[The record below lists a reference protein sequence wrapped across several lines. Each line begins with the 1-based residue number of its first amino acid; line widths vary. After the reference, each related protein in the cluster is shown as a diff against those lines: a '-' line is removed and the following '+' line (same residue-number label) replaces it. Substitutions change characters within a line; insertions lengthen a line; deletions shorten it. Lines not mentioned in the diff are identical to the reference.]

1 MRDEAATAG
10 PDTFDPAAH
19 GWKIMKGPGFSSLVG
34 PIWAKRASTGDG
46 EAWRYAFLAEE
57 KHENRQGAVHG
68 GMLMTFADHAIGFVA
83 WEAAGRRKC
92 VTMQLENQFLAAV
105 KHGDFVE
112 CDTEIV
118 RAAKTVI
125 FLRGVL
131 KVKGRPVMA
140 ANGIWKVI
148 E

>member
-1 MRDEAATAG
+1 MRDESATIDAK
-10 PDTFDPAAH
+10 PFDPAEH
-19 GWKIMKGPGFSSLVG
+19 GWKAMKGPGFSSLVG
-34 PIWAKRASTGDG
+34 PIWAKRDG
-46 EAWRYAFLAEE
+46 EGWRYAFLAEE

>member
-1 MRDEAATAG
+1 MHDTTAPVAATV
-10 PDTFDPAAH
+10 FDPAAH
-19 GWKIMKGPGFSSLVG
+19 GWKAMKGPGFSFHVG
-34 PIWAKRASTGDG
+34 PIWARREG
-46 EAWRYAFLAEE
+46 EGENAIWRYAFLAGE

-68 GMLMTFADHAIGFVA
+68 GMLMAFADHAIGHIA

-92 VTMQLENQFLAAV
+92 VTLQLENQFLAAV
-105 KHGDFVE
+105 HSGDFVE

-118 RAAKTVI
+118 RAARTVI

-131 KVKGRPVMA
+131 KVKDRPVMA

>member
-1 MRDEAATAG
+1 MGEQATIA
-10 PDTFDPAAH
+10 DTQTFDPAAH
-19 GWKIMKGPGFSSLVG
+19 GWKTMKGPGFSSLVG
-34 PIWAKRASTGDG
+34 PIWAKRDG
-46 EAWRYAFLAEE
+46 ESWRYGFLAEE

-131 KVKGRPVMA
+131 KVNGRPVMA

>member
-1 MRDEAATAG
+1 MQDAAVSTQTA
-10 PDTFDPAAH
+10 PFDPAAA
-19 GWKIMKGPGFSSLVG
+19 GWKMMKTGPGFASLVG
-34 PIWAKRASTGDG
+34 PIWARRDGDL
-46 EAWRYAFLAEE
+46 WRYGFLAED

-112 CDTEIV
+112 CETEIV
-118 RAAKTVI
+118 RAAKTVV

-131 KVKGRPVMA
+131 KVGGRSVMA
-140 ANGIWKVI
+140 ATGIWKVI

>member
-1 MRDEAATAG
+1 MGEQATIA
-10 PDTFDPAAH
+10 DTQTFDPAAH
-19 GWKIMKGPGFSSLVG
+19 GWKTMKSPGFSSLVG
-34 PIWAKRASTGDG
+34 PIWAKRDG
-46 EAWRYAFLAEE
+46 ESWRYAFLAEE

-131 KVKGRPVMA
+131 KVNGRPVMA

>member
-1 MRDEAATAG
+1 MTQQAAAAD
-10 PDTFDPAAH
+10 PLPFDPAAH
-19 GWKIMKGPGFSSLVG
+19 GWKTMKGPGFSSLVG
-34 PIWAKRASTGDG
+34 PIWAKRDG
-46 EAWRYAFLAEE
+46 EGWRYGFLAED

-105 KHGDFVE
+105 KNGDFVE

-140 ANGIWKVI
+140 ATGIWKVI

>member
-1 MRDEAATAG
+1 
-10 PDTFDPAAH
+10 
-19 GWKIMKGPGFSSLVG
+19 
-34 PIWAKRASTGDG
+34 
-46 EAWRYAFLAEE
+46 
-57 KHENRQGAVHG
+57 
-68 GMLMTFADHAIGFVA
+68 FVA

>member
-1 MRDEAATAG
+1 MNELAAAAG
-10 PDTFDPAAH
+10 APTFDPAAH
-19 GWKIMKGPGFSSLVG
+19 GWKPMKGPGFSSLVG
-34 PIWAKRASTGDG
+34 PIWAKRDG
-46 EAWRYAFLAEE
+46 EGWRYGFLAED

-105 KHGDFVE
+105 KNGDFVE
-112 CDTEIV
+112 CETEIV